1 MDEKTIQE
9 FFRYTDDADT
19 ARLERY
25 LHPELVVSTIG
36 IEGVDQPFDL
46 PSYLKFLEE
55 NVAYRSERGER
66 TEHVPT
72 HVKIGGAFIAIRGYL
87 KITSPEAADE
97 YHRYTDVLKLQD
109 GKIREYNI
117 AYDI

>member
-9 FFRYTDDADT
+9 FFRATDDVKLDQL
-19 ARLERY
+19 RNY

-36 IEGVDQPFDL
+36 IEGVDAPFDL
-46 PSYLKFLEE
+46 AGYLKFLED
-55 NVAYRSERGER
+55 NIAYRQDRGER

-72 HVKIGGAFIAIRGYL
+72 HVKIGEAFIAIRGFL
-87 KITSPEAADE
+87 LITSPGAADE
-97 YHRYTDVLKLQD
+97 YHPYMDILKLQD
-109 GKIREYNI
+109 GQIREYNI